1 MTRNDGTSASAD
13 IVFDLT
19 IDQGSILKTT
29 VMNGE
34 LERRINEKDQW
45 TFRECLGLASEFK
58 TKTRFVVAMVLA
70 QGKDYIDGEYSSH
83 KTKK

>member
-1 MTRNDGTSASAD
+1 
-13 IVFDLT
+13 
-19 IDQGSILKTT
+19 
-29 VMNGE
+29 MNGE
-34 LERRINEKDQW
+34 LERRINEKEQW

-70 QGKDYIDGEYSSH
+70 QGKNYLDGDDSAT

>member
-1 MTRNDGTSASAD
+1 
-13 IVFDLT
+13 
-19 IDQGSILKTT
+19 
-29 VMNGE
+29 MNGE

-70 QGKDYIDGEYSSH
+70 QGKNYVDGDDSS
-83 KTKK
+83 TKAKK

>member
-1 MTRNDGTSASAD
+1 
-13 IVFDLT
+13 VFDLT
-19 IDQGSILKTT
+19 IDHGSFLKTT
-29 VMNGE
+29 VMNNE

-45 TFRECLGLASEFK
+45 TFRECLGLASEFQ

-70 QGKDYIDGEYSSH
+70 QGKNYLDGDDSST

>member
-1 MTRNDGTSASAD
+1 
-13 IVFDLT
+13 
-19 IDQGSILKTT
+19 
-29 VMNGE
+29 MNGE

-58 TKTRFVVAMVLA
+58 TKTRFVVTMVLA
-70 QGKDYIDGEYSSH
+70 QGKNYVDGDDSST

>member
-1 MTRNDGTSASAD
+1 
-13 IVFDLT
+13 
-19 IDQGSILKTT
+19 
-29 VMNGE
+29 MNGE
-34 LERRINEKDQW
+34 LERRINEKEQW

-70 QGKDYIDGEYSSH
+70 QGKQYIDGGDSPT